1 MRNWQTSSTLRT
13 AVTLALLA
21 MVSPAL
27 HAEDAMKSTSSH
39 FAYIG
44 TYNPNGEGVYR
55 VQVDP
60 VSGALSARTL
70 ASSQPNPAQLTVD
83 AKGQTLYVASE
94 VADFN
99 GTQHGGIIAYRI
111 HPKDG
116 SLTQLNQV
124 DSQGAGPVYLFLTP
138 NGRHLL
144 VANYVSGT
152 VAVFP
157 VEDDGKLG
165 KASSVQ
171 QQQGPAGA
179 GKPEAAVEGSFAISD
194 HNGPHAHMIAS
205 DPSGKFVFSTDL
217 GLDRIYQ
224 WRFDDA
230 SGQLTPND
238 PPWITASSAGAGPRH
253 FVFHP
258 DGKTV
263 LLVNEEASTLTSY
276 RFDNQKGTLKQLHVV
291 SSLPADYKGTNF
303 AAGVVLSEDGK
314 NLYVANRLHNSIAQF
329 SVGSG
334 GELHSVAETWTRG
347 DYPRSL
353 TLSPDGRYLYAM
365 NQRSDNVTR
374 FSVDKASGKLSFVE
388 GYTPVGSPS
397 QMVFLPLAK

>member
-1 MRNWQTSSTLRT
+1 
-13 AVTLALLA
+13 ALLA
-21 MVSPAL
+21 MASPAL

-111 HPKDG
+111 NPTDG

-124 DSQGAGPVYLFLTP
+124 DAQGAGPVYLFLTP

-152 VAVFP
+152 VAAFP
-157 VEDDGKLG
+157 VESDGKLG
-165 KASSVQ
+165 TASSVQ

-179 GKPEAAVEGSFAISD
+179 GKP
-194 HNGPHAHMIAS
+194 
-205 DPSGKFVFSTDL
+205 
-217 GLDRIYQ
+217 
-224 WRFDDA
+224 
-230 SGQLTPND
+230 
-238 PPWITASSAGAGPRH
+238 
-253 FVFHP
+253 
-258 DGKTV
+258 
-263 LLVNEEASTLTSY
+263 
-276 RFDNQKGTLKQLHVV
+276 
-291 SSLPADYKGTNF
+291 
-303 AAGVVLSEDGK
+303 
-314 NLYVANRLHNSIAQF
+314 
-329 SVGSG
+329 
-334 GELHSVAETWTRG
+334 
-347 DYPRSL
+347 
-353 TLSPDGRYLYAM
+353 
-365 NQRSDNVTR
+365 
-374 FSVDKASGKLSFVE
+374 
-388 GYTPVGSPS
+388 
-397 QMVFLPLAK
+397 